1 MAEVTRQEFA
11 DMCGID
17 NDQLRSYISRK
28 KIIVC
33 GKDGKHIDTT
43 NPVNKA
49 FKEKRK
55 ASQNAKK
62 EMGDVISRIPPAM
75 PRLPQRVPSGD
86 DEDDLPPPL
95 DENMIN
101 AYLLEKRGKR
111 DHGDGDSVAKWLK
124 MKMKGDAELVALRV
138 EKEQLLLDKAAGK
151 LVPVDVAADVLR
163 SQAKTIFVNFEN
175 AIENIATVF
184 CNIMAG
190 GDITQY
196 TRIVEACRKELHT
209 AITRAGADATVEL
222 GSILNNYA
230 DSRAN
235 KLL

>member
-1 MAEVTRQEFA
+1 MAIVTRQEFA
-11 DMCGID
+11 DLCGD
-17 NDQLRSYISRK
+17 DVKHLNVYISRSK
-28 KIIVC
+28 VVV
-33 GKDGKHIDTT
+33 GKDGMDTKHPI
-43 NPVNKA
+43 NAAYIK
-49 FKEKRK
+49 KRK
-55 ASQNAKK
+55 EANAVKK
-62 EMGDVISRIPPAM
+62 EEKATITRIPPAM
-75 PRLPQRVPSGD
+75 PRLPQRVPAGD
-86 DEDDLPPPL
+86 DDDDLPPPL

-111 DHGDGDSVAKWLK
+111 DNGGSEGSIEKWLK
-124 MKMKGDAELVALRV
+124 MKMKGDAELVSLRV

-190 GDITQY
+190 GDIEMY
-196 TRIVEACRKELHT
+196 TRIVEAARKELHGS
-209 AITRAGADATVEL
+209 ITKAGADAAVEL
-222 GSILNNYA
+222 DTILNNYA